1 MGRSGLLAAR
11 GKITPLLRQL
21 QPQQMCVSE
30 PMEVATGEGDELTQF
45 RG

>member
-1 MGRSGLLAAR
+1 MGRTGLLAKRA
-11 GKITPLLRQL
+11 KIPTLLRQL

-30 PMEVATGEGDELTQF
+30 PIEVATGEGDELTQF